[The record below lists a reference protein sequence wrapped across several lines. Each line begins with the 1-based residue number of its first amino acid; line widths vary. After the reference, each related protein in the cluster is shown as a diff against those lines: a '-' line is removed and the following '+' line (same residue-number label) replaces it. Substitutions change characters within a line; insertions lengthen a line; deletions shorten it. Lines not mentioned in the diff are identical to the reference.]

1 MPFAVQDFRDLVQ
14 LLEERPEWRAE
25 MRRLVLSDEYLT
37 LPEQLAEIRREV
49 AELRRDF
56 ERRFNCV
63 EGRLDHLTN
72 DVGQLKTDVG
82 QLKTDV
88 GRLTG
93 DVEQLKTDVGR
104 LTGDVGQLKTDVGR
118 LTDDVGELK
127 GQGLERR
134 YREHAPSYFSRLI
147 RRCRVVGSPQLN
159 ELLEDAVDRGV
170 LSQGDLNDV
179 NLADLI
185 LRGRRLGDRLEV
197 MVLVEISWVIDRN
210 DVRRAADRAALLAK
224 LGTPVMAVVA
234 GASIT
239 EPAATMARN
248 LDVRQLLNGR
258 VESPA
263 DRPENS

>member
-37 LPEQLAEIRREV
+37 LPEQLAEIRREI

-56 ERRFNCV
+56 ERRLNRV
-63 EGRLDHLTN
+63 EGRLDQLTD
-72 DVGQLKTDVG
+72 DVGQLKT
-82 QLKTDV
+82 
-88 GRLTG
+88 
-93 DVEQLKTDVGR
+93 
-104 LTGDVGQLKTDVGR
+104 DVGQLKTDVGR

-127 GQGLERR
+127 GQGLEYR

-185 LRGRRLGDRLEV
+185 LRGRRLSDRLEV

-224 LGTPVMAVVA
+224 LGTPVMPVVA

-258 VESPA
+258 VESPT
-263 DRPENS
+263 DRPANTKP

>member
-37 LPEQLAEIRREV
+37 LPEQLAEIRREI

-56 ERRFNCV
+56 ERRLNRV
-63 EGRLDHLTN
+63 EGRLDQLTD
-72 DVGQLKTDVG
+72 DVGQLKT
-82 QLKTDV
+82 
-88 GRLTG
+88 
-93 DVEQLKTDVGR
+93 
-104 LTGDVGQLKTDVGR
+104 DVGQLKTDVGR

-127 GQGLERR
+127 GQGLEYR

-185 LRGRRLGDRLEV
+185 LRGRRLSDRLEV
-197 MVLVEISWVIDRN
+197 MVLVEISWVIDRS
-210 DVRRAADRAALLAK
+210 DVRRAADRATLLAK
-224 LGTPVMAVVA
+224 LGTPVMPVVA

>member
-37 LPEQLAEIRREV
+37 LPEQLAEIRREI
-49 AELRRDF
+49 AEMRRDF
-56 ERRFNCV
+56 ERRLNRV
-63 EGRLDHLTN
+63 QGRLDQLTD

-82 QLKTDV
+82 QLKTDM
-88 GRLTG
+88 G
-93 DVEQLKTDVGR
+93 QLQTDVGR
-104 LTGDVGQLKTDVGR
+104 LQTDVGR

-185 LRGRRLGDRLEV
+185 LRGRRLSDRLEV
-197 MVLVEISWVIDRN
+197 MVLVEISWVIDRS
-210 DVRRAADRAALLAK
+210 DVRRAADRATLLAK
-224 LGTPVMAVVA
+224 LGTPVMPVVA

>member
-14 LLEERPEWRAE
+14 LLEDRPEWRAE

-37 LPEQLAEIRREV
+37 LPEQLAEIRREI

-56 ERRFNCV
+56 ERRLNRV
-63 EGRLDHLTN
+63 EGRLDQLTD

-82 QLKTDV
+82 QL
-88 GRLTG
+88 
-93 DVEQLKTDVGR
+93 Q
-104 LTGDVGQLKTDVGR
+104 TDVGR

-185 LRGRRLGDRLEV
+185 LRGRRLSDRLEV

-224 LGTPVMAVVA
+224 LGTPVMPVVA

-263 DRPENS
+263 DRPANTKP

>member
-37 LPEQLAEIRREV
+37 LPEQLAEIRREI

-56 ERRFNCV
+56 ERRLNRV
-63 EGRLDHLTN
+63 EGRLDQLADDVGQLKT

-88 GRLTG
+88 GRLT
-93 DVEQLKTDVGR
+93 DQ
-104 LTGDVGQLKTDVGR
+104 
-118 LTDDVGELK
+118 VGELK

-185 LRGRRLGDRLEV
+185 LRGRRLSDRLEV

-224 LGTPVMAVVA
+224 LGTPVMPVVA

-258 VESPA
+258 VESPT
-263 DRPENS
+263 DRLANS

>member
-37 LPEQLAEIRREV
+37 LPEQLAEIRREI

-56 ERRFNCV
+56 ERRLNRV
-63 EGRLDHLTN
+63 EGRLDQLTD

-88 GRLTG
+88 G
-93 DVEQLKTDVGR
+93 QL
-104 LTGDVGQLKTDVGR
+104 QTDVGR

-170 LSQGDLNDV
+170 LSQGDLNVV

-224 LGTPVMAVVA
+224 LGTPVMPVVA